1 MPRKQHGSGRG
12 PRRRCPQGTPPWAP
26 PSAAVNHMTVLSK
39 PSLECAAGRCGS
51 AMSMQ
56 PKVLLMCGVI
66 AGPLF
71 VTTLLI
77 EGATKAGYS
86 PLRHPGSSIA
96 WGEFGWVQGLNFIGA
111 GLLSLALALGLRRML
126 QPFNGS
132 AWGPVLI
139 ACWAIGLI
147 GAGIFLTDPVNGFP
161 PGTPNAM
168 LHPSWHGALHDLLS
182 VPGFLCLDIAC
193 FVFSR
198 WFAKRGRPG
207 WALYSALTGIV
218 FGIAFALTSAA
229 FSQVA
234 V

>member
-1 MPRKQHGSGRG
+1 MPPQQHRSGRG

-86 PLRHPGSSIA
+86 PLRHPGSSLA
-96 WGEFGWVQGLNFIGA
+96 WGEFGWVQVLNFIVA
-111 GLLSLALALGLRRML
+111 GLLSLALALVLRRL
-126 QPFNGS
+126 LEPFSGS
-132 AWGPVLI
+132 AGGPELI
-139 ACWAIGLI
+139 ACWAICFIVAGL
-147 GAGIFLTDPVNGFP
+147 FCHT
-161 PGTPNAM
+161 PGN
-168 LHPSWHGALHDLLS
+168 
-182 VPGFLCLDIAC
+182 
-193 FVFSR
+193 
-198 WFAKRGRPG
+198 
-207 WALYSALTGIV
+207 
-218 FGIAFALTSAA
+218 
-229 FSQVA
+229 
-234 V
+234 

>member
-1 MPRKQHGSGRG
+1 
-12 PRRRCPQGTPPWAP
+12 
-26 PSAAVNHMTVLSK
+26 
-39 PSLECAAGRCGS
+39 
-51 AMSMQ
+51 MSMQ

-86 PLRHPGSSIA
+86 PLRHPGSSLA
-96 WGEFGWVQGLNFIGA
+96 WGEFGWVQVLNFIVA

-218 FGIAFALTSAA
+218 FGIAFALASAA

-234 V
+234 VLIPVGGLLQRIAAVAGWSWLTLLAISFLRSPLNASRAGGALTNTQRAHR